1 MATFNINE
9 LVPQDFML
17 GMSDDG
23 ALDLGAAPAPAGEVA
38 SNEKPAAGEPATD
51 NTGKASGDPAV
62 VATPDPA
69 GAEPKVDWEKRYKD
83 LQADHTRS
91 RQELSESRTSLSELK
106 GEVNALKDLVAG
118 KTQTPSTAT
127 DEDLLDAL
135 SDRERAPGALKKF
148 VADTLREVL
157 GPETIERNTQET
169 SIQRE
174 LRTVSERYTDF
185 PDQVPVI
192 RQLNSELSSR
202 GIILS
207 FEQLYQMSKMLPKA
221 EAPAKT
227 EAAASK
233 AQAGLTE
240 SKAAEIKAK
249 ADGLKTESG
258 VSADPSTKRVV
269 NNVKSAL
276 AEAMEELGYQ

>member
-1 MATFNINE
+1 MATFNIND
-9 LVPQDFML
+9 LVPADLMI

-23 ALDLGAAPAPAGEVA
+23 NVELGKAAPEGEA
-38 SNEKPAAGEPATD
+38 SNEQPATTPVAD
-51 NTGKASGDPAV
+51 DKGTASGDPAV
-62 VATPDPA
+62 VTTPEVQA

-91 RQELSESRTSLSELK
+91 RQELSESRASLSELK

-135 SDRERAPGALKKF
+135 SDRERAPQALKKF

-157 GPETIERNTQET
+157 GPEAIERNTQET

-174 LRTVSERYTDF
+174 LNAVQGKYTDF
-185 PDQVPVI
+185 ADQVPVI

-202 GIILS
+202 GITLS

-258 VSADPSTKRVV
+258 VSADPSTKRAV
-269 NNVKSAL
+269 NSVKSAL